1 MSSLV
6 LFFDKSPFAL
16 RMRLEFDKS
25 VIFSKIL
32 TSASVITFFS
42 GQNVLSL
49 EGSKLIVSSVSKGL
63 LAISMGNKFTD
74 PKYLLMS
81 LIRTVVEGKK
91 K

>member
-1 MSSLV
+1 
-6 LFFDKSPFAL
+6 
-16 RMRLEFDKS
+16 MRLEFDKS

-32 TSASVITFFS
+32 TSAS
-42 GQNVLSL
+42 QNVSSL
-49 EGSKLIVSSVSKGL
+49 EGSKLIVSSVSKEL

-81 LIRTVVEGKK
+81 LIRSVVEGKK